1 MKFSVGYPLAH
12 NPRDDALMTAD
23 FLGEFARVAEEC
35 GYHSVNVTE
44 HPIPGNKFLDAG
56 GHHAPDPFVTLA
68 FAAGVTTSIGLL
80 TNLTVVPYRNPFL
93 LAKAAATLD
102 RISNGR
108 LVLGVGTGYL
118 KPEFFALGVDFEERN
133 DLFDESLAV
142 CRQVWTGG
150 PVAVEGR
157 HFSARDN
164 AALPTPVQDPLPI
177 WIGGNAQRSRQ
188 RVADVGQGWMPMP
201 NPPEF
206 APTRRSAL
214 LEDRDDLARMLADLE
229 TRRREAGRTD
239 AVDVMFMAFDPA
251 LPGTGEWDAGGHR
264 DEVRANADLGVTWHQ
279 ITPSGA
285 TGDDVLDVVRRYAD
299 DVVSQMS

>member
-1 MKFSVGYPLAH
+1 MRFSVGYPLAH
-12 NPRDDALMTAD
+12 HPRDDAFMTAD

-44 HPIPGNKFLDAG
+44 HPIPGNKFLAAG

-68 FAAGVTTSIGLL
+68 FAAGTTSSIGLL

-102 RISNGR
+102 RVSNGR
-108 LVLGVGTGYL
+108 LTLGVGTGYL
-118 KPEFFALGVDFEERN
+118 KPEFFALGVDFDERN

-142 CRQVWTGG
+142 CRMVWTGEA
-150 PVAVEGR
+150 VASEGR

-164 AALPTPVQDPLPI
+164 SALPTPVQDPLPI

-188 RVADVGQGWMPMP
+188 RVADVAQGWMPMP

-206 APTRRSAL
+206 ASTRRSAL
-214 LEDRDDLARMLADLE
+214 LETRDDLARMLEDLAA
-229 TRRREAGRTD
+229 RRAAAGRTE
-239 AVDVMFMAFDPA
+239 ALDVMFMAFDPS
-251 LPGTGEWDAGGHR
+251 LPGTGDWDASRHR
-264 DEVRANADLGVTWHQ
+264 AEVQANADLGVTWHQ
-279 ITPSGA
+279 VTPSGA
-285 TGDDVLDVVRRYAD
+285 DAAEVLDIVRRYAD

>member
-1 MKFSVGYPLAH
+1 MRFSIGYPLAH
-12 NPRDDALMTAD
+12 GPQDDSFMTAD
-23 FLGEFARVAEEC
+23 FLADFARVAEEC

-44 HPIPGNKFLDAG
+44 HPIPGNKFLAAG

-68 FAAGVTTSIGLL
+68 FAAGATTSIGLL

-102 RISNGR
+102 RVSDGR
-108 LVLGVGTGYL
+108 LTLGVGTGYL
-118 KPEFFALGVDFEERN
+118 KPEFFALGVDFDERN
-133 DLFDESLAV
+133 DLFDESLAM
-142 CRQVWTGG
+142 CRAVWTGG
-150 PVAVEGR
+150 AIAYEGH

-164 AALPTPVQDPLPI
+164 SALPTPVQDPLPI

-188 RVADVGQGWMPMP
+188 RVADIGQGWMPMP

-206 APTRRSAL
+206 ASTRRSAL
-214 LEDRDDLARMLADLE
+214 LETRDDFARMLADLE
-229 TRRREAGRTD
+229 ARRVGAGRTD
-239 AVDVMFMAFDPA
+239 PLDVMFMAFDPA
-251 LPGTGEWDAGGHR
+251 QPGTEAWDAVAHC

-279 ITPSGA
+279 FTPVGTDA
-285 TGDDVLDVVRRYAD
+285 AEVLDVARRYAD

>member
-1 MKFSVGYPLAH
+1 MRFSVGYPLAH
-12 NPRDDALMTAD
+12 HPFDDAFMTAD

-44 HPIPGNKFLDAG
+44 HPIPGNRFLAAG

-68 FAAGVTTSIGLL
+68 FAAGTTTSIGLL

-102 RISNGR
+102 RVSNGR
-108 LVLGVGTGYL
+108 LTLGVGTGYL

-142 CRQVWTGG
+142 CRAVWTGDA
-150 PVAVEGR
+150 VAYEGR

-164 AALPTPVQDPLPI
+164 SALPTPVQDPLPI
-177 WIGGNAQRSRQ
+177 WIGGNAKRSRQ
-188 RVADVGQGWMPMP
+188 RVADVAQGWMPMP

-206 APTRRSAL
+206 ASTRRSAL
-214 LEDRDDLARMLADLE
+214 LETRDDLAGMLEDLSA
-229 TRRREAGRTD
+229 RRAAAGRTD
-239 AVDVMFMAFDPA
+239 PLDVMFMAFDPSA
-251 LPGTGEWDAGGHR
+251 PGSDDWDANRHR
-264 DEVRANADLGVTWHQ
+264 DEVQANADLGVTWHQ
-279 ITPSGA
+279 FTPTGA
-285 TGDDVLDVVRRYAD
+285 DAADVLDVIRRYAD
-299 DVVSQMS
+299 DVVSRMS